1 MASIA
6 FALIIGIFLLAIMIF
21 TLYIFPDVI
30 CDGRSSRSS
39 ADSTSSNKILN
50 DDPNLR
56 DPIDGICYALTN
68 RQK

>member
-1 MASIA
+1 
-6 FALIIGIFLLAIMIF
+6 MIF

-30 CDGRSSRSS
+30 CGGRSSRSS